1 MSEVEI
7 LFEILYELAKEQA
20 SKIETDEKVGQ

>member
-7 LFEILYELAKEQA
+7 LFEILYELANEQA
-20 SKIETDEKVGQ
+20 LKTETDEKVGQ